1 MASQTRKFRGYRT
14 QKVVADWFAARGW
27 ELAEST
33 GAGRSGVD
41 ITGMPGLAPE
51 VKARNDFNLT
61 GFLKQAVKNRGDG
74 LPFVVV
80 RPNGY
85 GETRVGE
92 WGVLMTLSDLTE
104 LLRAAGYG
112 NPDVT
117 GIDIHT
123 EQI

>member
-14 QKVVADWFAARGW
+14 QLVVAQWFQAHGFPF
-27 ELAEST
+27 AEST

-41 ITGMPGLAPE
+41 VTGMPGLAPE

-61 GFLKQAVKNRGDG
+61 GFLKQAVSNRGDG

-85 GETRVGE
+85 GETRVGD
-92 WGVLMTLSDLTE
+92 WGVVMTLADFTE
-104 LLRAAGYG
+104 LVRDAGHG
-112 NPDVT
+112 EPV
-117 GIDIHT
+117 DIHT
-123 EQI
+123 EQA